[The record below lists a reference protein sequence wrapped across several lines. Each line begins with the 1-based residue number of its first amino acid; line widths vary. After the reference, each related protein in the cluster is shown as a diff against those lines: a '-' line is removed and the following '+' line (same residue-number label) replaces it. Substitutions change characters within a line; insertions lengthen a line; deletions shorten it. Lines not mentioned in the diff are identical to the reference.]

1 MQSKTYLNASIRNG
15 ELMRWCVMPLNVYI
29 SPMQFYSK
37 KGQDAIYQRMAIRAF
52 DEWVKASKGTFKY
65 NLTDYNNS
73 QINLVWERVQRTALG
88 HCYTEYTPNGN
99 QLFSASIS
107 IGLSDGVIHQKYM
120 AEDEV
125 YHTILHEIGH
135 ALGLGH
141 SPYSSDIMYTP
152 HQYGVTALSPND
164 IYTIQTLYSLPANM
178 NVKEFCAKHGV
189 NNSLNLDA
197 VIAKTK
203 NNNIN
208 PHSNHPRQILP
219 QRDLITESENIG
231 DIKRYNMIIN
241 QSVNL
246 SGDVK
251 KYLEDL
257 RRKNN

>member
-15 ELMRWCVMPLNVYI
+15 ELIRWSVMPLNVYI
-29 SPMQFYSK
+29 APMQFYSK
-37 KGQDAIYQRMAIRAF
+37 KGQDSIYQRMVVRAL
-52 DEWVKASKGTFKY
+52 DEWVSASNGKFKY
-65 NLTDYNNS
+65 NLTDYHNS
-73 QINLVWERVQRTALG
+73 QINLTWKRVERTALG

-99 QLFSASIS
+99 QLFSAEVS

-141 SPYSSDIMYTP
+141 SPYKSDIMYTP
-152 HQYGVTALSPND
+152 HQYGVVSLSTND
-164 IYTIQTLYSLPANM
+164 KHSIQWLYTLPTNM
-178 NVKEFCAKHGV
+178 NVKEYCSKHGLS
-189 NNSLNLDA
+189 NSLNLDEA
-197 VIAKTK
+197 IKKQATDTTSQRLTQAAP
-203 NNNIN
+203 IN
-208 PHSNHPRQILP
+208 P
-219 QRDLITESENIG
+219 QRDLITEAANIG
-231 DIKRYNMIIN
+231 DIKRYNMLIN

-246 SGDVK
+246 SNDVK